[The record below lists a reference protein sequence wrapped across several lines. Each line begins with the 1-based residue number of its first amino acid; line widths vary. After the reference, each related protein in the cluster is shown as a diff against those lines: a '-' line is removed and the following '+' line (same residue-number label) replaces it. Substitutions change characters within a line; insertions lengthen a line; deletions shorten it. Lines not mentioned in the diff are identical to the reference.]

1 MFVLLWQG
9 FFSIHSLDS
18 QIRVDISRGSR
29 RSSLNG
35 GTRKELVLYSLSNF
49 SSPPLCF
56 SL

>member
-9 FFSIHSLDS
+9 FFIIHSLGS
-18 QIRVDISRGSR
+18 RIRVDISR

>member
-9 FFSIHSLDS
+9 FFIIHSLDS
-18 QIRVDISRGSR
+18 RIRVDISRGSR